1 MKSSM
6 SHSRKEAFAPGA
18 GIGFALN
25 RVRNLLAAEMHEAL
39 AGTGVTSSQVSALL
53 LLARG
58 RASSP
63 AELSKLLCVNAGF
76 TTRMLDGLENKGL
89 LQRSRS
95 REDRRVVNLTLTKA
109 GHDIAARTAEIAP
122 TVLNGR
128 LSRLSRQEFD
138 VLDRLLCKLL
148 GE

>member
-1 MKSSM
+1 MKSST
-6 SHSRKEAFAPGA
+6 SHSRKEPFGPGA

-25 RVRNLLAAEMHEAL
+25 RVRNLLAADMHEAL
-39 AGTGVTSSQVSALL
+39 AGTGVTGSQVGALL

-58 RASSP
+58 RAGSA
-63 AELSKLLCVNAGF
+63 AELAKLLCVNAGF
-76 TTRMLDGLENKGL
+76 MTRMLDGLENKGL

-109 GHDIAARTAEIAP
+109 GHDVAGRLADIAP
-122 TVLNGR
+122 TVLHGR

>member
-1 MKSSM
+1 
-6 SHSRKEAFAPGA
+6 
-18 GIGFALN
+18 
-25 RVRNLLAAEMHEAL
+25 L
-39 AGTGVTSSQVSALL
+39 AGTGVTSSQVGALL

-58 RASSP
+58 RAGSP
-63 AELSKLLCVNAGF
+63 AELSKLLRVNAGF
-76 TTRMLDGLENKGL
+76 MTRMLDGLENKGL

-109 GHDIAARTAEIAP
+109 GHAIAARTAEIAP